1 MAKAKEIHTNN
12 YMQINPKDFI
22 NIFVNLYSNKDMFA
36 HIPAI
41 MLWGMPGVGKSQSVK
56 EAADLLAKKLNKKAD
71 VVVASLLLMNPID
84 LRGIPAKTED
94 DNGDMVARWL
104 TPEIFKMDASEDIV
118 NVLFLDE
125 ISAAPP
131 SVQAAAYQICL
142 DKRVGEHKLP
152 KNCIVIAAGNRTTDK
167 AVAYKMPKP
176 LGNRLT
182 HFEMIADPEN
192 WEYWAYHNG
201 IDMRIIAFIK
211 NNPDYLCNFDPSSDD
226 VAFPTPRS
234 WEMVNT
240 YLKCGE
246 MQDMFGCIAG
256 TIGYGTAQ
264 EFSTYVNVYDKL
276 PAWEDIANG
285 KLKAFPRKL
294 SNGNPDA
301 MYALSTMIASHCVT
315 LCKKADV
322 SKEQEMKKLNEML
335 SNVCKFISLIPQS
348 EYITVTCK
356 DLCHSVSQ
364 DAIDILV
371 SNPDFSNLISEIAD
385 DIMP

>member
-1 MAKAKEIHTNN
+1 MAKSKVIHTSN

-22 NIFVNLYSNKDMFA
+22 TTFVNLYSNKDMFE

-56 EAADLLAKKLNKKAD
+56 EAANILAKKLNKKAN

-94 DNGDMVARWL
+94 DKGNMVARWL
-104 TPEIFKMDASEDIV
+104 TPEIFKMDTSEDV
-118 NVLFLDE
+118 MNVLFLDE

-182 HFEMIADPEN
+182 HFEMIVDTEG
-192 WEYWAYHNG
+192 WEYWAYHNN

-211 NNPDYLCNFDPSSDD
+211 NNPDSLCAFDSSSDD

-240 YLKCGE
+240 YLHCG
-246 MQDMFGCIAG
+246 DIDSMFGCIAG

-264 EFSTYVNVYDKL
+264 EFSTYTKVYDKL
-276 PAWEDIANG
+276 PAWDDIANG

-294 SNGNPDA
+294 ANGNPDA
-301 MYALSTMIASHCVT
+301 MYALSTMIASHCIT
-315 LCKKADV
+315 ICKKTDASNKADV
-322 SKEQEMKKLNEML
+322 TNLNNTL
-335 SNVCKFISLIPQS
+335 SNVCKFVSLIPQS

-356 DLCHSVSQ
+356 DICHSISQ
-364 DAIDILV
+364 DAIDILIA
-371 SNPDFSNLISEIAD
+371 NPDFSNLISEIAD
-385 DIMP
+385 DIIP

>member
-1 MAKAKEIHTNN
+1 MAKSKVIHTSN

-22 NIFVNLYSNKDMFA
+22 TTFVNLYSNKDMFE

-41 MLWGMPGVGKSQSVK
+41 MLWGMPGVGKSHSVT
-56 EAADLLAKKLNKKAD
+56 EAATILAKKLNKKEN
-71 VVVASLLLMNPID
+71 VVVPSLLLMNPID

-94 DNGDMVARWL
+94 DKGNMVARWL
-104 TPEIFKMDASEDIV
+104 TPEIFKMDTSEDV
-118 NVLFLDE
+118 LNVLFLDE

-182 HFEMIADPEN
+182 HFEMIVDPEG
-192 WEYWAYHNG
+192 WEYWAYHNN

-211 NNPDYLCNFDPSSDD
+211 NNPDNLCAFDPSSDD

-240 YLKCGE
+240 YLHCG
-246 MQDMFGCIAG
+246 DIDSMFGCIVG

-264 EFSTYVNVYDKL
+264 EFSTYTKVYDKL
-276 PAWEDIANG
+276 PAWDDIANG

-294 SNGNPDA
+294 ANGNPDA
-301 MYALSTMIASHCVT
+301 MYALSTMIASHCIT
-315 LCKKADV
+315 ICKKTDASNKADV
-322 SKEQEMKKLNEML
+322 KNLNNTL
-335 SNVCKFISLIPQS
+335 SNVCKFVTLIPQS

-356 DLCHSVSQ
+356 DICHSISQ
-364 DAIDILV
+364 DAIDILIA
-371 SNPDFSNLISEIAD
+371 NPDFSNLISEIAD